1 MSIGERFQSLRK
13 SIGMK
18 QVEFAKS
25 IGISQGTLSDIEKGK
40 YKPSIE
46 TIISTSE
53 EFGVT
58 TDWLLKGD
66 VVKFEANE
74 KFPITAKELVDRILY
89 AINKE
94 KNTILAEKKMPPN
107 VLNRMISLII
117 MGLYNSKSTRDELI
131 LINIFR
137 KLKNEEK
144 NELLLLANNILGI
157 MELKNDE
164 IL

>member
-1 MSIGERFQSLRK
+1 
-13 SIGMK
+13 MK
-18 QVEFAKS
+18 QVEFAKV

-74 KFPITAKELVDRILY
+74 KFPITPKELVGRIFHV
-89 AINKE
+89 INKVKE
-94 KNTILAEKKMPPN
+94 QISEEKKFHQ
-107 VLNRMISLII
+107 
-117 MGLYNSKSTRDELI
+117 E
-131 LINIFR
+131 F
-137 KLKNEEK
+137 
-144 NELLLLANNILGI
+144 
-157 MELKNDE
+157 
-164 IL
+164 